1 MNLSAILV
9 ITAAAEVEAC
19 KSLLAS
25 LAGITVHHFDPI
37 TGKIMLTQEAES
49 IDAEIEGLKR
59 IKALKGVSMA
69 EMIYHYFEDDET
81 LETHMPA
88 DLDSFQGLGELPEFL
103 NKTTEQI

>member
-9 ITAAAEVEAC
+9 ITAVAEVEAC
-19 KSLLAS
+19 MSLLAS
-25 LAGITVHHFDPI
+25 QAGITVHHSDPV
-37 TGKIMLTQEAES
+37 TGKIMLTQEAET

-81 LETHMPA
+81 LETRMPA
-88 DLDSFQGLGELPEFL
+88 ELDSFQGLGELPEFL
-103 NKTTEQI
+103 KNNAQ

>member
-9 ITAAAEVEAC
+9 VTAPTRVEAC
-19 KSLLAS
+19 IALLNDQPGVS
-25 LAGITVHHFDPI
+25 VHHSDPV

-59 IKALKGVSMA
+59 IKALPGVAMA
-69 EMIYHYFEDDET
+69 EMISHYFEDDES
-81 LETHMPA
+81 LETSIPA

-103 NKTTEQI
+103 NKTTE

>member
-19 KSLLAS
+19 MAMLAS
-25 LAGITVHHFDPI
+25 LAGIIVHHSDPV

-59 IKALKGVSMA
+59 IKSLSGVAMA
-69 EMIYHYFEDDET
+69 EMVYHYFEEDDA
-81 LETHMPA
+81 LEQRIPA
-88 DLDSFQGLGELPEFL
+88 ELDSFQGLGELPEFL
-103 NKTTEQI
+103 KNNAN